1 MSAADF
7 LDLLAHFAM
16 ISMLSIGGALATSSE
31 MHRYL
36 VDERGWINHQQFVE
50 SITLAQAAP
59 GPNVLFVTLLGWQV
73 AGTAGALATTL
84 GVLVPSS
91 VLTFYANRWRA
102 AHYTSHLVRAIRLGL
117 SPVAIGM
124 TAAAGWVI
132 AANNDFNPRLAALT
146 VLTMAV
152 VLRSKINP
160 LWLIALGAGL
170 GASGILSLA

>member
-1 MSAADF
+1 MSGSEF
-7 LDLLAHFAM
+7 LDLFAHFAI

-102 AHYTSHLVRAIRLGL
+102 AHYTSRLVRAIRLGL

-132 AANNDFNPRLAALT
+132 AANSDFNPKLLALT
-146 VLTMAV
+146 ILTMSV

-170 GASGILSLA
+170 GASGILSPA

>member
-1 MSAADF
+1 MSTADF

-36 VDERGWINHQQFVE
+36 VDQRGWITNQQFVE

-73 AGTAGALATTL
+73 AGWVGALATTL

-102 AHYTSHLVRAIRLGL
+102 AHHSSHLVRAIRLGL

-132 AANNDFNPRLAALT
+132 AANSPFNVRLLALT

-170 GASGILSLA
+170 GAAGIL